1 MCGLVGFWRHGA
13 ADRLRQDV
21 GGMLS
26 TLIHRGPDDGGVWTD
41 PGAGVAFGH
50 RRLSIVELSAAG
62 HQPMHSSCGRYVL
75 VFNGEIYNHLELRS
89 SLGEDG
95 REWRG
100 HSDTETLLACI
111 QSWGLKR
118 ALEQVVG
125 MFALALWDRQSRVL
139 SLARD
144 RLGEKPLYWGWQ
156 GDTLLF
162 GSELKA
168 LRAHPDFRAVVDRG
182 ALALYVRHGYVPAP
196 WSIYQGVLKL
206 PQGQFI
212 EISLGQGVSVA
223 KAAAPRPFWSFNE
236 TVAEGCARP
245 FTGDDTAAI
254 NALEAQLSD
263 TIGQQILADVP
274 VGAFFSGG
282 IDSTTVVSLMQKI
295 SSKPVRTFTVGFS
308 GSEYD
313 EAADAQAIAGHLGTD
328 HMPLVV
334 RSEDALD
341 VIPLLPRMYCE
352 PLSADSQIPL
362 YLISKLA
369 RQHVTVALSGDGG
382 DELFGGYNRYL
393 GARRVWLR
401 LQSMPGPVRH
411 ACAAFLRSVSPAG
424 WDRLFTLVKPVLPE
438 KFRLAIPGTKAQKL
452 ADVLELDTEM
462 DYFRRLTSHWQDPAS
477 IVLGGREHPTLMT
490 SQTSQPQASCFE
502 HWMMAMDAQTFLPD
516 EVMAKVDRAAMAAS
530 LETRA
535 PLLDHRVVE
544 LAWRMPLRMKI
555 RDGQGKWLLRQV
567 LYRHVPRELV
577 ERPKKGF
584 GIPIDDWL
592 RGPLRAW
599 ADSLLAED
607 RLRADGYFDPTP
619 IRVRW
624 RQHVQGSHNWQY
636 QLWPILMFQAWLA
649 DAEVGV

>member
-1 MCGLVGFWRHGA
+1 MCGITGLWQPGSVAGLEARTRRM
-13 ADRLRQDV
+13 ADA
-21 GGMLS
+21 LS
-26 TLIHRGPDDGGVWTD
+26 HRGPDDSGVWVD
-41 PGAGVAFGH
+41 QAAGLALGH

-75 VFNGEIYNHLELRS
+75 VFNGEIYNHLDLRS
-89 SLGEDG
+89 RLGGG
-95 REWRG
+95 RRDWRG

-118 ALEQVVG
+118 ALEQAVG
-125 MFALALWDRQSRVL
+125 MFALALWDRQSQVL

-156 GDTLLF
+156 GDMLLF

-168 LRAHPDFRAVVDRG
+168 LRAHPDFRATVDRG
-182 ALALYVRHGYVPAP
+182 SLALYLRHGYVPTP

-212 EISLGQGVSVA
+212 EIPLGQGASAA
-223 KAAAPRPFWSFNE
+223 KTAAPQPFWRFNE
-236 TVAEGCARP
+236 TVAQGCAQP
-245 FTGDDTAAI
+245 FTGNDTAAI
-254 NALEAQLSD
+254 DALESRLSD
-263 TIGQQILADVP
+263 TIGQQMLADVP

-282 IDSTTVVSLMQKI
+282 IDSTTIVSLMQTL
-295 SSKPVRTFTVGFS
+295 SPRPVRTFTIGFS

-313 EAADAQAIAGHLGTD
+313 EAAHAQAIAGHLGTD

-334 RSEDALD
+334 RPEDALD

-369 RQHVTVALSGDGG
+369 RRHVTVALSGDGG

-411 ACAAFLRSVSPAG
+411 ACAALLRSVSPAG
-424 WDRLFTLVKPVLPE
+424 WDRLFALAKPVLPE
-438 KFRLAIPGTKAQKL
+438 RLRLAIPGTKAQKL

-462 DYFRRLTSHWQDPAS
+462 DYFRRLTSHWQDPGS
-477 IVLGGREHPTLMT
+477 IVLGGDEHPTLMT
-490 SQTSQPQASCFE
+490 SPALQPQADCFE

-516 EVMAKVDRAAMAAS
+516 EVMVKVDRAAMAAS

-544 LAWRMPLRMKI
+544 LSWRMPLRMKI

-607 RLRADGYFDPTP
+607 RLRADGYFDPAP
-619 IRVRW
+619 IRARW
-624 RQHVQGSHNWQY
+624 LQHVRGSHNWQY
-636 QLWPILMFQAWLA
+636 QLWPILMFQAWLSG
-649 DAEVGV
+649 EESGT

>member
-1 MCGLVGFWRHGA
+1 MCGIAGLWQPQSA
-13 ADRLRQDV
+13 AELEARMRRMADA
-21 GGMLS
+21 LS
-26 TLIHRGPDDGGVWTD
+26 HRGPDDSGVWVD
-41 PGAGVAFGH
+41 QAAGLALGH

-75 VFNGEIYNHLELRS
+75 VFNGEIYNHLDLRAG
-89 SLGEDG
+89 LGDTG

-118 ALEQVVG
+118 TLEQAVG
-125 MFALALWDRQSRVL
+125 MFALALWDRQRQML

-156 GDTLLF
+156 GDMLLF

-168 LRAHPDFRAVVDRG
+168 LRAHPDFRGTVDRG
-182 ALALYVRHGYVPAP
+182 ALALYLRHGYVPTP
-196 WSIYQGVLKL
+196 WSIYQDVFKL
-206 PQGQFI
+206 PQGQWI
-212 EISLGQGVSVA
+212 DIPLGQGASVA
-223 KAAAPRPFWSFNE
+223 KTAAPQPFWNFNE
-236 TVAEGCARP
+236 IVAQGCAQP
-245 FTGDDTAAI
+245 FVGDETAAI
-254 NALEAQLSD
+254 DALESRLSD
-263 TIGQQILADVP
+263 TIGQQMLADVP

-282 IDSTTVVSLMQKI
+282 IDSTTVVSLMQKL
-295 SSKPVRTFTVGFS
+295 SAKPVRTFTIGFS

-313 EAADAQAIAGHLGTD
+313 EAAHALAIARHLGTD
-328 HMPLVV
+328 HMPLLV
-334 RSEDALD
+334 RPEDALD

-401 LQSMPGPVRH
+401 LQSMPGPVRR
-411 ACAAFLRSVSPAG
+411 ACAAFLRSLSPAG
-424 WDRLFTLVKPVLPE
+424 WDRLFAFAKPVLPE

-462 DYFRRLTSHWQDPAS
+462 DYFRRLTSHWQDPARV
-477 IVLGGREHPTLMT
+477 VLGGDEHPALMT
-490 SQTSQPQASCFE
+490 SPASQPQADCFE

-544 LAWRMPLRMKI
+544 LAWRMPLCMKI

-592 RGPLRAW
+592 RGPLRSW
-599 ADSLLAED
+599 AEGLLDED
-607 RLRADGYFDPTP
+607 RLRAEGYFDPAP
-619 IRVRW
+619 IRMRW
-624 RQHVQGSHNWQY
+624 RQHVRGSHNWQY
-636 QLWPILMFQAWLA
+636 QLWPILMFQAWLSS
-649 DAEVGV
+649 EGGVA